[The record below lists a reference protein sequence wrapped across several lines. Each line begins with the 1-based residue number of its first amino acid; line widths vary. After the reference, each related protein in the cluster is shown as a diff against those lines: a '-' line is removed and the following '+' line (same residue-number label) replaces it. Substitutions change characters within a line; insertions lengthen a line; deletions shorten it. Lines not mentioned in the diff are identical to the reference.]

1 MRAAPDKETSADA
14 MPAVATSAEV
24 AKRTSVIGFSPID
37 ELLGNKFYIGTYFIF
52 YVLMVR

>member
-52 YVLMVR
+52 CVLMV